1 MQLTALNLRGPSM
14 KHRPHNQGY
23 SQQGFT
29 LLECIIVA
37 ILIGTTLSW
46 TVPNIR
52 RQLIRQSVNNYVL
65 RIEAG
70 LQSLRMKQAVMKTSC
85 VMQFPQEAITT
96 VGSNSATNFLT
107 PEQTIEVG
115 KLTAQEKR
123 DRLDCSN
130 DPAINEGFRFL
141 DTEQGQGTQDIELS
155 FTQPQFTIS
164 PPGTSD
170 DGGSLVILIRAKKH
184 ALLNPSLP
192 IRCVEFTGN
201 GLSRMGDWENDRC
214 ETR

>member
-1 MQLTALNLRGPSM
+1 MNY
-14 KHRPHNQGY
+14 RPYNHTN
-23 SQQGFT
+23 SQKGFT

-37 ILIGTTLSW
+37 VLIGATVSW

-52 RQLIRQSVNNYVL
+52 RHLIRQSVNNYVL

-85 VMQFPQEAITT
+85 VMQFPPEAITI
-96 VGSNSATNFLT
+96 VGDTTETNFLA

-115 KLTAQEKR
+115 KLTAPTKK
-123 DRLDCSN
+123 DRLDCSD
-130 DPAINEGFRFL
+130 DPAINQEFRFL
-141 DTEQGQGTQDIELS
+141 DTEQGPGTEDVELS
-155 FTQPQFTIS
+155 FTRSQFTIS

-201 GLSRMGDWENDRC
+201 GLSRVGDWENARC

>member
-1 MQLTALNLRGPSM
+1 MNY
-14 KHRPHNQGY
+14 RPYNHTN
-23 SQQGFT
+23 SQKGFT

-37 ILIGTTLSW
+37 VLIGATVSW

-52 RQLIRQSVNNYVL
+52 RHLIRQSVNNYVL

-85 VMQFPQEAITT
+85 VMQFPPEAITI
-96 VGSNSATNFLT
+96 VGDTTETNFLA

-115 KLTAQEKR
+115 KLTAPTKK
-123 DRLDCSN
+123 DRLDCSD
-130 DPAINEGFRFL
+130 DPAINQEFRFL
-141 DTEQGQGTQDIELS
+141 DTEQGPGSEDVELS
-155 FTQPQFTIS
+155 FTRSQFTIS

-170 DGGSLVILIRAKKH
+170 DGGSLVILIRAKAH
-184 ALLNPSLP
+184 ALLKPSLP

-201 GLSRMGDWENDRC
+201 GLSRVGDWENARC